1 MVKGVIPTTKEEE
14 PIGTGILSCTFCG
27 PGTWST
33 WEVVTEDCVV
43 FACDRHH
50 AEMSE
55 AKIIRLERMMGK
67 EAWEE
72 ISEIRGSVYEEG
84 YLDDVTDFND
94 IDDYE

>member
-1 MVKGVIPTTKEEE
+1 MVKGVIPGPIEQE
-14 PIGTGILSCTFCG
+14 PIKGLSCTFCG

-33 WEVVTEDCVV
+33 WEVVTDDCVL
-43 FACDRHH
+43 FTCDRHH

-55 AKIIRLERMMGK
+55 AKIIRLERMRGK

-72 ISEIRGSVYEEG
+72 ISEIRGSFYEEG